1 MKLGLLVS
9 FSRRLPLE
17 LGTFS
22 KIPTAHTRY
31 FQGAVIPP
39 PGDLHAKIVS
49 PMCGKKSW
57 IKGQYLEQGVD
68 PRLPRLG

>member
-31 FQGAVIPP
+31 FRGPVIPP
-39 PGDLHAKIVS
+39 TPGGSPCKNCVSYVRQKIVD
-49 PMCGKKSW
+49 
-57 IKGQYLEQGVD
+57 KGSIS
-68 PRLPRLG
+68 

>member
-31 FQGAVIPP
+31 FQGPVIPP
-39 PGDLHAKIVS
+39 PGGSPCKNRVSYVRQKIVD
-49 PMCGKKSW
+49 
-57 IKGQYLEQGVD
+57 KGSIS
-68 PRLPRLG
+68 

>member
-39 PGDLHAKIVS
+39 RGISMQKFCLLCAAKNRGYRVNILSKTWTRV
-49 PMCGKKSW
+49 
-57 IKGQYLEQGVD
+57 YHD
-68 PRLPRLG
+68 